1 VLAPKSSFAPRWPSP
16 PACAPARAWKSRPK
30 RPELPPSNPTV
41 IDRPFG
47 VGVAIEEP
55 AMPRLWIFSDLH
67 QDWASNAWDPAAH
80 SPDFDI
86 AVVAGDVHA
95 VDQRN
100 RLARRP
106 LRRR

>member
-1 VLAPKSSFAPRWPSP
+1 
-16 PACAPARAWKSRPK
+16 
-30 RPELPPSNPTV
+30 
-41 IDRPFG
+41 
-47 VGVAIEEP
+47 
-55 AMPRLWIFSDLH
+55 MPRLWIFSDLH